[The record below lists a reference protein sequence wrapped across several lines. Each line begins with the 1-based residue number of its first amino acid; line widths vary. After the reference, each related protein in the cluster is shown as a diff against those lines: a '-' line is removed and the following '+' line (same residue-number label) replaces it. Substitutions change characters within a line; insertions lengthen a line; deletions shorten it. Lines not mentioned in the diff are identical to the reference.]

1 MLSSTKGPSYIISTL
16 EEQQHRHVWGNTPI
30 SGHVD
35 STLASTVLQKK
46 KIRHSI
52 TNYETQNKGKTTHC
66 QKRCAAPDISV
77 GTPRDPEC
85 SGRGRR
91 TRAQHNFLQRR
102 QLGLHGGC
110 ASDTA
115 TSSSRLPL
123 PQIHDAPSQVLPE
136 KLVLIYAPVIMGAQ
150 HFFKCLM
157 AFGVFLISSEYP
169 VIFLLIASLFLVD
182 VQESPLNPKSAFAVK
197 KGKRT
202 CQAVTRWC
210 PWCPSLNRSP
220 SSGSGQTH
228 QSFALSPTHVGS
240 SKVVLTPSNKGKLHI
255 ISCHPIRPLSL
266 PTSLHCSYQSHQ
278 VPPATASPGNAAF
291 LASLAR
297 FSRAF
302 PPAPGCS
309 LAQPS
314 GLQTRGYTNTT
325 RA

>member
-1 MLSSTKGPSYIISTL
+1 MGKYAHFWACGLHFGLYCSTK
-16 EEQQHRHVWGNTPI
+16 
-30 SGHVD
+30 
-35 STLASTVLQKK
+35 KK

-228 QSFALSPTHVGS
+228 RSFALSPTHVGS